1 MSKLKDLSETE
12 TGLLPRLITRGSVS
26 TVSKLETNSML
37 CSSMYLRDMVISRLK
52 LSSLPS
58 AVLTVPVVENDVLSF
73 SS

>member
-1 MSKLKDLSETE
+1 MSKLKDLSEIE
-12 TGLLPRLITRGSVS
+12 TGLHLRLITSGSVS

-58 AVLTVPVVENDVLSF
+58 AVLTVPVVENEVLSF

>member
-1 MSKLKDLSETE
+1 MSKLKDLSEIE
-12 TGLLPRLITRGSVS
+12 TGLHPRLITSGSVS

-52 LSSLPS
+52 LCFLPS
-58 AVLTVPVVENDVLSF
+58 AVLTVPVVENEVLSF